1 MVAAVQQSLDDDIQ
15 AFGNVLRKD
24 NIFAVLAAEEAA
36 KLFAG
41 GKNKVLGIGCAGTAA
56 DVGACIGNILINCVS
71 NCLWLGKGGAGV
83 VEINLLHFPYLLMLR
98 LFYHIII

>member
-24 NIFAVLAAEEAA
+24 NIFAVLAAEKAA
-36 KLFAG
+36 KLLAS
-41 GKNKVLGIGCAGTAA
+41 GKNKVLGSGRAGTAA
-56 DVGACIGNILINCVS
+56 DVGTCMCNILINCVS

-83 VEINLLHFPYLLMLR
+83 VEINFAAFPYLLMLR